1 MNDTPEYLG
10 KGSFDESQPS
20 GRYLE
25 QRGFAIKL
33 WAAAS
38 AVFLTCSLLVGYFI
52 IRGRNVQNLND
63 TQQVTQSERQSPLPP
78 KAQIFQDEVLLK
90 GSQAVVGGSV
100 RNLTEETLEDL
111 NVEIELTAHDR
122 QTKATRTV
130 RVEPANLRPGELG
143 RFVLQIAS
151 SEWSGT
157 RVARLL
163 SAKYKG
169 GIPFKPEIGA
179 KRPPTRAPTPKVVI
193 VPRPKKKG
201 DGYLNTPDTPIRI
214 P

>member
-1 MNDTPEYLG
+1 MKDIPEYLG
-10 KGSFDESQPS
+10 NELSEQPPPLGQDS
-20 GRYLE
+20 E
-25 QRGFAIKL
+25 PRGLAVKL
-33 WAAAS
+33 WAAAF
-38 AVFLTCSLLVGYFI
+38 AVLLTGSLLFAYFI
-52 IRGRNVQNLND
+52 LRGRNVQSLKA
-63 TQQVTQSERQSPLPP
+63 TQPVAQTERPFPLPP
-78 KAQIFQDEVLLK
+78 KAQIFQDEIILK

-100 RNLTEETLEDL
+100 RNLADETLEDL
-111 NVEIELTAHDR
+111 NVEIELITHD
-122 QTKATRTV
+122 KKEMRTV
-130 RVEPANLRPGELG
+130 RVEPASLRPGEVA

-163 SAKYKG
+163 NAKYEG

-179 KRPPTRAPTPKVVI
+179 KRPPTRAPAPKVVI

-201 DGYLNTPDTPIRI
+201 DDFLNTPDTPIRI